1 MELNFS
7 EIDSK
12 TPYDSFDYNGYEGL
26 TNNTSNKYWEKNT
39 KPPQTTPQTK
49 KKKVSFDDILTNMN
63 LVVNKSGVLQFMSQP
78 QEIQQQ
84 TQTQYQEEP
93 QYQQQQPQ
101 YQQQQP
107 QYQQQQTQ
115 YQQQQTQY
123 QPQTQYQQQ
132 PLDPSVK
139 HSYIY
144 NKYFKDYQDANPI
157 IPEVR
162 VPKTKRE
169 YLKMLIEERNR
180 QIMERKRISQI
191 KSTKLLFTTNVGN
204 NGNIPVSKN
213 SLRKMGFN

>member
-12 TPYDSFDYNGYEGL
+12 NPYDSFDYNGYETL
-26 TNNTSNKYWEKNT
+26 TNNNSDKYWEKNT

-63 LVVNKSGVLQFMSQP
+63 LVVNKSGVLQFMSHP

-84 TQTQYQEEP
+84 P
-93 QYQQQQPQ
+93 
-101 YQQQQP
+101 
-107 QYQQQQTQ
+107 
-115 YQQQQTQY
+115 
-123 QPQTQYQQQ
+123 QYQQQ

-144 NKYFKDYQDANPI
+144 NKYFKDYQAANPI
-157 IPEVR
+157 IPEVK

-180 QIMERKRISQI
+180 QIMEKKRISQI

>member
-12 TPYDSFDYNGYEGL
+12 NPYDSFDYNGYEAS
-26 TNNTSNKYWEKNT
+26 TNNNPEKYWEQNIQKQ
-39 KPPQTTPQTK
+39 QTAQQTK

-63 LVVNKSGVLQFMSQP
+63 LVVNKSGVLQFMSQ
-78 QEIQQQ
+78 
-84 TQTQYQEEP
+84 TQDTQP
-93 QYQQQQPQ
+93 QYQQPQ
-101 YQQQQP
+101 YQQPQYQQPQYQEPQYQQP
-107 QYQQQQTQ
+107 QYQQ
-115 YQQQQTQY
+115 
-123 QPQTQYQQQ
+123 PHIKE

-157 IPEVR
+157 TPEVK
-162 VPKTKRE
+162 VPKTKEE
-169 YLKMLIEERNR
+169 YLKMLVEERLR
-180 QIMERKRISQI
+180 QIEERKRIAQI

-213 SLRKMGFN
+213 GLRKMGFN